1 MLLGIRF
8 PRAHDPY
15 KLGRTFD
22 KGDKQ
27 QAIAHRVTDQDF
39 AVFII
44 GVFLV
49 GDDVG
54 KFIRESRS
62 GFFKTNAVFS
72 EIRCGFVGIPLKI
85 ENEVRHLF
93 CSGGALVA

>member
-27 QAIAHRVTDQDF
+27 QAIALRVTDQDF

-44 GVFLV
+44 GVFFV
-49 GDDVG
+49 GDNAG
-54 KFIRESRS
+54 KLIRESRS
-62 GFFKTNAVFS
+62 GFFKTNAVFL
-72 EIRCGFVGIPLKI
+72 RFAA
-85 ENEVRHLF
+85 
-93 CSGGALVA
+93 ALSAFHSKSRTRFDTSLAPVAR